1 MHFGEIQVRQVLEH
15 CHEIFTVQDVVRCV
29 EIWNKKHANLI
40 LGIICE
46 AFNDVDQ
53 DTNGYDSSDTDS
65 DEENCTDDSMWKA
78 IATDKS
84 FLSLLNQSE
93 WNLDSFSTDGEAA
106 DVEMEL

>member
-1 MHFGEIQVRQVLEH
+1 M
-15 CHEIFTVQDVVRCV
+15 RCV
-29 EIWNKKHANLI
+29 KIWNKKHANLI

-46 AFNDVDQ
+46 VFNDVNQ

-106 DVEMEL
+106 DVEMELEENVIPDIVDDLIPSCMDIDEEL